1 VKLGVQAELS
11 LGPFGRAANIDL
23 NLSSRGAGS
32 TVSVAFSKGVFGA
45 LSVEEGGAVG
55 ARHATNYTFF
65 SKILNDEADHVY
77 ILRGTKTDLIARLH
91 RSVVLASKMQTV
103 IYYKK
108 PKLLLCLGR
117 E

>member
-45 LSVEEGGAVG
+45 LS
-55 ARHATNYTFF
+55 AR
-65 SKILNDEADHVY
+65 
-77 ILRGTKTDLIARLH
+77 R
-91 RSVVLASKMQTV
+91 VVLLVRDMQPTTLFSARFLTMKQTMFIFSV
-103 IYYKK
+103 
-108 PKLLLCLGR
+108 GQR
-117 E
+117 RT